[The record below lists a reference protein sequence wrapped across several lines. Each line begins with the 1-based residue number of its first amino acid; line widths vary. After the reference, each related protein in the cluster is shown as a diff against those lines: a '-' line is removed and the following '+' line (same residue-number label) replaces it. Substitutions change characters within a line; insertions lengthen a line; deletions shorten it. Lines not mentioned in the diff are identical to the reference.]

1 MFAFL
6 SLTAFAA
13 EPAIPAAAADLG
25 RGMHIHLEQTV
36 DAPADEAWR
45 VLAHEYVGVDA
56 WSSTVLASRP
66 MTEADLTEGYSS
78 DPAAPVIGRVVTSGF
93 GDVTEALVMY
103 DEAGKTFTFR
113 AGNLPGIIAYS
124 QNTHTVT
131 ALSDGT
137 SLVAYDIYVVPG
149 GVMRLM
155 KGKLRS
161 KMTTGL
167 GHHLEEAAAYI
178 ETGDVSEAKAA
189 QLAAR

>member
-1 MFAFL
+1 MIAFL

-13 EPAIPAAAADLG
+13 EPAIPAAAEGLG
-25 RGMHIHLEQTV
+25 KGMHIHLEQTIA
-36 DAPADEAWR
+36 APADEVWR
-45 VLAHEYVGVDA
+45 VLAHEYVGVDV
-56 WSSTVLASRP
+56 WSSIVLASRP
-66 MTEADLTEGYSS
+66 MTTADLSEGTTS
-78 DPAAPVIGRVVTSGF
+78 DPDAPVIGRVVTSGF

-103 DEAGKTFTFR
+103 DEADRTFTFR

-124 QNTHTVT
+124 QNTHEVHD
-131 ALSDGT
+131 LGDGT
-137 SLVAYDIYVVPG
+137 STVTFDIYVVPK

-161 KMTTGL
+161 KLSEGL

-178 ETGDVSEAKAA
+178 ETGALSEAKQA